1 MTFPISKISNADAQ
15 LRRVGAQVPDG
26 YYDIDLGIKQTEW
39 NGIGS
44 DRGWLKAL
52 VMPANFLLPWMLSA
66 SLPHDIWW
74 GLRNDGTRATFERSN
89 YEWKDNCYLLAD
101 DSLGWVWPK
110 GPRETFRNARKFEA
124 RQGWKILMS
133 DKCWEVFQESA
144 RLVDE
149 GPECP
154 SDETGL
160 RSSPEGITFLGR
172 TGDSA

>member
-1 MTFPISKISNADAQ
+1 MTFPFSKISKADAQ
-15 LRRVGAQVPDG
+15 LRRVGALVPDG
-26 YYDIDLGIKQTEW
+26 YYNIPLDTKQREW

-44 DRGWLKAL
+44 DQGLLKCL

-110 GPRETFRNARKFEA
+110 TLRETLRNSRKYEA

-133 DKCWEVFQESA
+133 DMCWQTFQESA
-144 RLVDE
+144 RIADE
-149 GPECP
+149 GPEVK
-154 SDETGL
+154 
-160 RSSPEGITFLGR
+160 
-172 TGDSA
+172 A

>member
-1 MTFPISKISNADAQ
+1 MTFPISRIIKADAQ

-52 VMPANFLLPWMLSA
+52 VMPTNFLLPWMLSA

-74 GLRNDGTRATFERSN
+74 GLRNDGTRSTFERSN

-101 DSLGWVWPK
+101 DSLNWMWPK
-110 GPRETFRNARKFEA
+110 GFRETFRDSRKFQS

-149 GPECP
+149 GPECS
-154 SDETGL
+154 SDETEL
-160 RSSPEGITFLGR
+160 RSPGKEITFLEGS
-172 TGDSA
+172 GDSA